1 MYVNY
6 TYEERLLMGILFLAL
21 LFFVFCA
28 GSIAICLVIAST
40 KTSDIDQI
48 YMDDYIERCE
58 ERIKLLVILGLR
70 KVLRIVIM

>member
-1 MYVNY
+1 MEV
-6 TYEERLLMGILFLAL
+6 LFLTL
-21 LFFVFCA
+21 LFFAFCA

-58 ERIKLLVILGLR
+58 ERNNTLE
-70 KVLRIVIM
+70 

>member
-1 MYVNY
+1 M
-6 TYEERLLMGILFLAL
+6 EILFLAL

-58 ERIKLLVILGLR
+58 ERNNTLE
-70 KVLRIVIM
+70 